1 LRFGQITTDV
11 IFDGK
16 GQVSVTA
23 DKPYTLVINGQE
35 YSIPVGV
42 SSYRTKP

>member
-1 LRFGQITTDV
+1 V
-11 IFDGK
+11 IYDGN
-16 GQVSVTA
+16 GTINVTA
-23 DKPYTLVINGQE
+23 DKPYKLVINGKE